1 MRSHILLPA
10 KALAG
15 RKVWAKYPLLYHSSA
30 YRLTCPTNYYY
41 KGPQSFF
48 NFRLER
54 YTVKRQKAR
63 GAEIYKSTY
72 EGILKKIVHGSLIHA
87 DETKVSIGGKEAFV
101 WVFTNMEEVA
111 YLYTETREGD
121 FLQELLQDFKGV
133 LVSDFY
139 AAYDAINCAQQ
150 KCLIHLMR
158 DLNNDLLKYPFNE
171 EMKVLVQFFAILLK
185 PMIETIDKFG
195 LKSHF
200 LRKHKIAVERFY
212 KLRINIL

>member
-1 MRSHILLPA
+1 MLSYIIHQLIDSHISQGIVTKNLNL
-10 KALAG
+10 
-15 RKVWAKYPLLYHSSA
+15 
-30 YRLTCPTNYYY
+30 
-41 KGPQSFF
+41 FF

-54 YTVKRQKAR
+54 NTVKREKAR
-63 GAEIYKSTY
+63 GAEIYKGTY
-72 EGILKKIVHGSLIHA
+72 EGILQKIVHGNLIHA
-87 DETKVSIGGKEAFV
+87 DETKVSIEGEDAFV

-121 FLQELLQDFKGV
+121 FLQELFQDFKGV

-171 EMKVLVQFFAILLK
+171 ELRELVQCFAILLK
-185 PMIETIDKFG
+185 PIIGCCPSKP
-195 LKSHF
+195 
-200 LRKHKIAVERFY
+200 
-212 KLRINIL
+212 

>member
-1 MRSHILLPA
+1 M
-10 KALAG
+10 
-15 RKVWAKYPLLYHSSA
+15 
-30 YRLTCPTNYYY
+30 
-41 KGPQSFF
+41 
-48 NFRLER
+48 
-54 YTVKRQKAR
+54 KRQKAR
-63 GAEIYKSTY
+63 GAEIYKGTY
-72 EGILKKIVHGSLIHA
+72 EGNLKKIVHGSLIHA

-171 EMKVLVQFFAILLK
+171 EMKGLVQFFAILLK
-185 PMIETIDKFG
+185 PVVLEKSNGPTQPSELAWLSPSWSLSGAG
-195 LKSHF
+195 LLADCPQDTPGVLGAGGVQSVHPS
-200 LRKHKIAVERFY
+200 AV
-212 KLRINIL
+212 